1 MKKILVFFMLAV
13 TLITYVQG
21 VTISSSYISDITLDG
36 VPAVIENTHGEE
48 RLFFAIDPDKG
59 AAFTAILSCPGAT
72 QILFDGQNIPTD
84 NPVITVADY
93 ATGNHTLSVIREG
106 VQRTW
111 RLVFTTLPI
120 VCFDSDLEAMLAVR
134 NSEDLYYQ
142 NPRKKTDGHIVI
154 VDPLKRT
161 NGEYVFS
168 QNTKSRIR
176 GATSG
181 GYSKKS
187 FTVSLYDDAYEDK
200 VDATVLGMR
209 DDDGWI
215 LDAMY
220 ADHARMRNR
229 LLFDIWNDMDDLPY
243 DKDSD
248 KPFQAN
254 GTHGMH
260 VEMLFNGSYFGLY
273 CLTDKIDRKQL
284 NLKKSRTDL
293 DGNYAGSRGIL
304 WKGRFMQDICTFN
317 SYPKEYP
324 ADTLYWGYVS
334 QEYPDDNNSQANW
347 EPLKQFIDLISPANN
362 GKYDEG
368 AKGRLTAAL
377 PQWIYIDNVVNYQIF
392 GEVFCLQDNWGKN
405 LLYSIRNLEKG
416 HNILFTPWD
425 LDASLGRTAGGG
437 IHGTDDP
444 KWHPF
449 GEQCS
454 PKNGMYFTLLQ
465 HNPLEYKTRLRHRW
479 NTLKDNLLSP
489 DAVYTRMK
497 TYADKLTNSGAWAR
511 EKARWPEHAGDVYE
525 EIDYMKSYFEIYHD
539 LFEKAVAN
547 FPTGIT
553 SPAMDESDDILLVY
567 TGTGS
572 INASVSDP
580 NNKGV
585 ISVFNG
591 AGHLIT
597 FSETSQ
603 LQIDGLVPGIYCVQ
617 LRLANRILVQK
628 VVVRE

>member
-1 MKKILVFFMLAV
+1 MKKILVFFMLVV

-59 AAFTAILSCPGAT
+59 SAFTAILSCPGAT
-72 QILFDGQNIPTD
+72 QILFDGQNISTD

-93 ATGNHTLSVIREG
+93 ATGNHTLSVTREG
-106 VQRTW
+106 IQRTW
-111 RLVFTTLPI
+111 RLMFTTLPI
-120 VCFDSDLEAMLAVR
+120 ICFDSDLEAMLAVR

-161 NGEYVFS
+161 DGEYVFS

-260 VEMLFNGSYFGLY
+260 VEILFNGSYFGLY

-284 NLKKSRTDL
+284 NLKKSRTDF

-347 EPLKQFIDLISPANN
+347 ELLKQFIDLIC
-362 GKYDEG
+362 
-368 AKGRLTAAL
+368 
-377 PQWIYIDNVVNYQIF
+377 Q
-392 GEVFCLQDNWGKN
+392 
-405 LLYSIRNLEKG
+405 
-416 HNILFTPWD
+416 
-425 LDASLGRTAGGG
+425 
-437 IHGTDDP
+437 
-444 KWHPF
+444 
-449 GEQCS
+449 
-454 PKNGMYFTLLQ
+454 
-465 HNPLEYKTRLRHRW
+465 
-479 NTLKDNLLSP
+479 
-489 DAVYTRMK
+489 
-497 TYADKLTNSGAWAR
+497 
-511 EKARWPEHAGDVYE
+511 
-525 EIDYMKSYFEIYHD
+525 
-539 LFEKAVAN
+539 
-547 FPTGIT
+547 
-553 SPAMDESDDILLVY
+553 
-567 TGTGS
+567 
-572 INASVSDP
+572 
-580 NNKGV
+580 
-585 ISVFNG
+585 
-591 AGHLIT
+591 
-597 FSETSQ
+597 
-603 LQIDGLVPGIYCVQ
+603 
-617 LRLANRILVQK
+617 
-628 VVVRE
+628 